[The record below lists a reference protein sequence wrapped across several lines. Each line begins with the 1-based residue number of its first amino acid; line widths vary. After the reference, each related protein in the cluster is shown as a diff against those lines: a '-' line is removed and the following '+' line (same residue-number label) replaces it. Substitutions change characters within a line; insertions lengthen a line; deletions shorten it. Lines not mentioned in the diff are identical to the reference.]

1 MFSNEISP
9 YLEQYFSRLD
19 NNKTKS
25 IIEYSVKGGK
35 CIRGFIV
42 KHILDSFMENK
53 TYPWEP
59 VVVAEL
65 IHAASLIIDDLPC
78 MDNDQERR
86 GKPSTFV
93 KFGKHE
99 AILFSFYIVSESL
112 RLLGQG
118 FQKINDGGS
127 KFHYVTNK
135 WCELLGRNLV
145 LGQLM
150 DLQCDAAEWF
160 NIPKQRDFN
169 ENIIEFK
176 TSSLFSFTFILGAIF
191 SDQEVDLEDFKKM
204 GQCFGMMFQLV
215 DDYKDADED
224 NVFKNYILT
233 HGMKKSVFRYLQAK
247 SEFIHLLQ
255 KYNLLT
261 DKFTYI
267 IGILDDKFNLNAK
280 TSTSTANSQST

>member
-1 MFSNEISP
+1 MFGAEISP
-9 YLEQYFSRLD
+9 YLEQYFSTLD

-25 IIEYSVKGGK
+25 IIKYSVKGGK

-42 KHILDSFMENK
+42 KHILDCFMGDK
-53 TYPWEP
+53 AYPWEP
-59 VVVAEL
+59 VVTAEL

-118 FQKINDGGS
+118 FKKIKGGET
-127 KFHYVTNK
+127 KFHYMTNK

-160 NIPKQRDFN
+160 NIPQQKDFN

-191 SDQEVDLEDFKKM
+191 SDQDVDLEDFKKM

-224 NVFKNYILT
+224 NSFKNYILT
-233 HGMKKSVFRYLQAK
+233 HGMQKSVFRYLQAK
-247 SEFIHLLQ
+247 SEFIRLLQ

-261 DKFTYI
+261 NKFTYI
-267 IGILDDKFNLNAK
+267 ISILDDKFNL
-280 TSTSTANSQST
+280 SSQSSTTNTQNA

>member
-1 MFSNEISP
+1 MFSNELKP
-9 YLEQYFSRLD
+9 YLEQYFSGLD

-35 CIRGFIV
+35 CIRGYIV
-42 KHILDSFMENK
+42 KHILDSFMGDK
-53 TYPWEP
+53 LYPWEP

-78 MDNDQERR
+78 MDNDLERR

-118 FQKINDGGS
+118 FKKIDGGDA
-127 KFHYVTNK
+127 KFHYITGK

-145 LGQLM
+145 VGQLM
-150 DLQCDAAEWF
+150 DLKCDAAEWF
-160 NIPKQRDFN
+160 NIPQKTDFN
-169 ENIIEFK
+169 ERIIEFK

-191 SDQEVDLEDFKKM
+191 SEKDVNLEDFKKM

-224 NVFKNYILT
+224 NIFKNYILT

-267 IGILDDKFNLNAK
+267 IGILDDKFNLN
-280 TSTSTANSQST
+280 TQSSTTNSQNA